1 MSISKNFTIRTL
13 TLFAAALFC
22 VTPPTVQAEEY
33 CAALRM
39 PAWGS
44 FVLIPF
50 EDNLGLHKEFD
61 ATIRY
66 VEAIDE
72 VGAPIRYAE
81 EGIGISVDVT
91 DFTRDGDTF
100 HFNIS
105 VVSRQI
111 TGWQPLGGAYQ
122 PIFQTKTFRT
132 TSDSGPISMPYGG
145 SIELIPDDAENSG
158 IPTMRIAK
166 IEFFT
171 PE

>member
-1 MSISKNFTIRTL
+1 MSIPKSFTIRTL

-22 VTPPTVQAEEY
+22 ITAPTVRAEEY
-33 CAALRM
+33 CAVFRIPGWA
-39 PAWGS
+39 P

-50 EDNLGLHKEFD
+50 EDTLGLHKGFD
-61 ATIRY
+61 ASIRY
-66 VEAIDE
+66 VEETDAC
-72 VGAPIRYAE
+72 GAPIRYAE

-111 TGWQPLGGAYQ
+111 TGWQPWGEAFQ

-132 TSDSGPISMPYGG
+132 TSDTGPISVHYGA
-145 SIELIPDDAENSG
+145 SIELIPDDAGNSG
-158 IPTMRIAK
+158 IPTMCIAK

>member
-22 VTPPTVQAEEY
+22 ITAPTVRAEEY
-33 CAALRM
+33 CAVFRI
-39 PAWGS
+39 PGWGS

-50 EDNLGLHKEFD
+50 EDNLGLHRGFD

-111 TGWQPLGGAYQ
+111 IGWQPLGGVYH

-132 TSDSGPISMPYGG
+132 TSDTGPISVHYGA
-145 SIELIPDDAENSG
+145 SVALIPDDAENSG
-158 IPTMRIAK
+158 TPTMRIAK
-166 IEFFT
+166 IDFFT